1 LKRDFPGWQYDYSL
15 TGWSN
20 GDIALKWLQQIYLP
34 ETKPTNPSEWRLL
47 VLDEHS
53 SHVTTRFMYLA
64 WINRVQLLYL
74 PAHTSHKTQPLD
86 RSVFSPNNRML
97 RSVLY
102 KAGKSLDS
110 KNAEVASLRAQIEEL
125 SGQLEAHKPR
135 SKKKVKESANCDG
148 KRTHGWGYRRT
159 SALGLALSAHIFPCY
174 KRAIRIFPLSFPQL
188 SINGIEWYLQ
198 RHRASRS
205 ISLISHTNDAF
216 ARIEEIVAAQKES
229 ERPPKLRKT
238 TKTMDPGPVVEQAQD
253 MIVHGLDR
261 LRQAEEM

>member
-86 RSVFSPNNRML
+86 RSVFSPLKNYFRQNTKSMVHFTASAPINKRRFLYCYRDASETGMSARNIVSGFRETGIWPL
-97 RSVLY
+97 NPSKVLDDTTAVLQP
-102 KAGKSLDS
+102 KAPPATPPT
-110 KNAEVASLRAQIEEL
+110 AE
-125 SGQLEAHKPR
+125 
-135 SKKKVKESANCDG
+135 
-148 KRTHGWGYRRT
+148 
-159 SALGLALSAHIFPCY
+159 
-174 KRAIRIFPLSFPQL
+174 
-188 SINGIEWYLQ
+188 
-198 RHRASRS
+198 
-205 ISLISHTNDAF
+205 
-216 ARIEEIVAAQKES
+216 
-229 ERPPKLRKT
+229 ERPPSPTNIISADSPKVT
-238 TKTMDPGPVVEQAQD
+238 GYS
-253 MIVHGLDR
+253 
-261 LRQAEEM
+261 